1 MDRRVLDHDFK
12 PTSARPRRRVSLSP
26 PLGPPYSGH
35 ASRTS
40 LEIYSLGALADAQH
54 SYDKVIERLPV

>member
-1 MDRRVLDHDFK
+1 
-12 PTSARPRRRVSLSP
+12 LSP